1 MKAELNIDTQELESR
16 ITQKVINALKPLL
29 ASGKAEDD
37 NIYTVK
43 TLAKRLV
50 VSEKWI
56 YERIQFKEIPFYKI
70 GGHVRFCK
78 REIDHWLNSCK
89 TPAINPLSAALK
101 AVK

>member
-1 MKAELNIDTQELESR
+1 MRAELNIDTQEIIRE
-16 ITQKVINALKPLL
+16 ITSEVIKAIKPLL
-29 ASGKAEDD
+29 NGKAEDD

-70 GGHVRFCK
+70 GGHLRFSK
-78 REIDHWLNSCK
+78 KKIDQWLLQNH
-89 TPAINPLSAALK
+89 TPHLQAQ
-101 AVK
+101 

>member
-1 MKAELNIDTQELESR
+1 MRTEINIDTQELENR
-16 ITQKVINALKPLL
+16 ITQKVIHALKPLL
-29 ASGKAEDD
+29 ANGRVEDD
-37 NIYTVK
+37 TIYTVK
-43 TLAKRLV
+43 TLANRLV

-70 GGHVRFCK
+70 GGHVRFSK

-89 TPAINPLSAALK
+89 TPSINPLSATLK

>member
-1 MKAELNIDTQELESR
+1 MRAEINIDTQEIIRE
-16 ITQKVINALKPLL
+16 ITSEVIKAIKPLL
-29 ASGKAEDD
+29 NGKAEDD

-78 REIDHWLNSCK
+78 REIDHWLNTCK
-89 TPAINPLSAALK
+89 TPAINSLSATFK